1 MFLFAAPSIL
11 LIVLA
16 VLPAILLMFFIYKQ
30 DRLEK
35 EPTRM
40 ILSLAI
46 LGVVSTFLAM
56 ITETVGMALLG
67 NWFSEASVAYRVLLY
82 FIVVGLSEEG
92 FKYLVLKIGTWRSQE
107 FNCKFDGVVYA
118 VAVSLGFAV
127 WENIKYVFTYGL
139 TTALIR
145 AVTAVPGHACFGV
158 IMGAWY
164 GLAKRKQQ
172 QGWDSA
178 SRLSRFLAVLLP
190 TLVHG
195 AYDYVA
201 TSQSSSIH
209 FIMFVVIMFIVC
221 FYTVKRLSA
230 DDKYHTDEAPGDE
243 SSIIDI

>member
-1 MFLFAAPSIL
+1 MFLFATPSLL
-11 LIVLA
+11 LIALA
-16 VLPAILLMFFIYKQ
+16 ILPAVALMIYIYKQ
-30 DRLEK
+30 DRLEQ
-35 EPTRM
+35 EPVRM
-40 ILSLAI
+40 IISLAT

-56 ITETVGMALLG
+56 ITETVGMAVLG
-67 NWFSEASVAYRVLLY
+67 NLFSESSLAYRVLLY

-92 FKYLVLKIGTWRSQE
+92 FKYLVLKIGTWRSPE

-127 WENIKYVFTYGL
+127 WENIKYVMTYGFA
-139 TTALIR
+139 TALVR

-178 SRLSRFLAVLLP
+178 SRLARFMAVLLP
-190 TLVHG
+190 TIIHG
-195 AYDYVA
+195 IYDFIA
-201 TSQSSSIH
+201 TANTSSIH
-209 FIMFVVIMFIVC
+209 FIMFVIIMFAVC

-230 DDKYHTDEAPGDE
+230 DDKYHKDDQGEDYN
-243 SSIIDI
+243 IVDI

>member
-67 NWFSEASVAYRVLLY
+67 NWFSEASVAYRILLY

-118 VAVSLGFAV
+118 VAVSL
-127 WENIKYVFTYGL
+127 
-139 TTALIR
+139 
-145 AVTAVPGHACFGV
+145 
-158 IMGAWY
+158 
-164 GLAKRKQQ
+164 
-172 QGWDSA
+172 
-178 SRLSRFLAVLLP
+178 
-190 TLVHG
+190 
-195 AYDYVA
+195 
-201 TSQSSSIH
+201 
-209 FIMFVVIMFIVC
+209 
-221 FYTVKRLSA
+221 
-230 DDKYHTDEAPGDE
+230 
-243 SSIIDI
+243 

>member
-1 MFLFAAPSIL
+1 MFLFAAPSLIL
-11 LIVLA
+11 IALA
-16 VLPAILLMFFIYKQ
+16 ILPAVALMIYIYKQ
-30 DRLEK
+30 DRLEQ
-35 EPTRM
+35 EPLRM
-40 ILSLAI
+40 IISLAT

-56 ITETVGMALLG
+56 ITESVGMAVLG
-67 NWFSEASVAYRVLLY
+67 NLFSESSLAYRILLY

-92 FKYLVLKIGTWRSQE
+92 FKYLVLKIGTWRSPE

-127 WENIKYVFTYGL
+127 WENIKYVMTYGFA
-139 TTALIR
+139 TALVR

-178 SRLSRFLAVLLP
+178 SRLARFMAVLLP
-190 TLVHG
+190 TIIHG
-195 AYDYVA
+195 IYDFIA
-201 TSQSSSIH
+201 TANTSSIH
-209 FIMFVVIMFIVC
+209 FIMFVIIMFAVC

-230 DDKYHTDEAPGDE
+230 DDKYHKDDQGEDYN
-243 SSIIDI
+243 IVDI

>member
-1 MFLFAAPSIL
+1 MFLFAAPSLIL
-11 LIVLA
+11 IALA
-16 VLPAILLMFFIYKQ
+16 ILPAVALMIYIYKQ
-30 DRLEK
+30 DRLEQ
-35 EPTRM
+35 EPLRM
-40 ILSLAI
+40 IISLAT

-56 ITETVGMALLG
+56 ITESVGMAVLG
-67 NWFSEASVAYRVLLY
+67 NLFSESSLAYRILLY

-92 FKYLVLKIGTWRSQE
+92 FKYLVLRIGTWRSPE

-127 WENIKYVFTYGL
+127 WENIKYVMTYGFA
-139 TTALIR
+139 TALVR

-178 SRLSRFLAVLLP
+178 SRLARFMAVLLP
-190 TLVHG
+190 TIIHG
-195 AYDYVA
+195 IYDFIA
-201 TSQSSSIH
+201 TANTSSIH
-209 FIMFVVIMFIVC
+209 FIMFVIIMFAVC

-230 DDKYHTDEAPGDE
+230 DDKYHKDDQGEDYN
-243 SSIIDI
+243 IVDI